1 VGFWFGQ
8 FVAWHGVLVMILAL
22 QRLMQHNALWLI
34 MAIRQLL
41 GTSLV
46 LKSSGDWE
54 SIILS
59 QQLPPG

>member
-8 FVAWHGVLVMILAL
+8 FVAWHEVLVMILAL